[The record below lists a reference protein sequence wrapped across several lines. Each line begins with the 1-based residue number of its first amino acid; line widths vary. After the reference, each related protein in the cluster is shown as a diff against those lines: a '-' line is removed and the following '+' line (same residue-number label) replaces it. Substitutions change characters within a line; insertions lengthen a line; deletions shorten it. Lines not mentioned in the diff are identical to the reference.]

1 MALRAL
7 EKAKSKEVVKE
18 RILQYAN
25 DCLIDKILS
34 CQAHKDACARLIRD
48 FVKSQ
53 DKSYAYYWD
62 EKEAEDII
70 VWFSLFN
77 HTKGDLAGT
86 PIHLMPAQ
94 QFHICQL
101 FGWRRKKDGKRRFK
115 KMYLQE
121 ARKNGKSQEESI
133 ICLHEIAITSM
144 QYGEMLEVYTAGPK
158 RQQSRLVFEECVNV
172 LKQASPELRRKFKV
186 MTGQIVH
193 IKSGSFIRPLSKDDG
208 KTGDGTNIHMLC
220 LDERHQMP
228 TNEFAA
234 LFYGAGSSD
243 PLMVSITTSGMR
255 LDWPCFKEY
264 EFCKKILSPN
274 SDLEDDEYLI
284 DIYELEPGDYADVR
298 NVTDES
304 LWIKANP
311 VRATF
316 DKGLEAIR
324 REYKE
329 ALEKPEDLPAA
340 LTKLFNIWYQY
351 RESGYMDMEKWKACQ
366 VDEFPIDIHGMECI
380 IGADMSAKIDLT
392 AIAILIKYQDPE
404 KKDLHGNPVIKYIVI
419 QHSFIPNRDRLIER
433 VNKDKAP
440 YDAWEAQGY
449 LSVTNTDIVDK
460 DYVIDWTYNFIKKY
474 NLRPLCWA
482 FDANNAAGIM
492 SDVGKKYTVYD
503 VAQNYPSLND
513 ATVGFREEVYC
524 GNIVYT
530 YDPLLNFAMGNAVVK
545 KSNGLIKV
553 DKDATTQ
560 RIDPV
565 DAILCAFKL
574 SKYFEA
580 AISQKE
586 YNSMIDNWL
595 ASDW

>member
-1 MALRAL
+1 MA
-7 EKAKSKEVVKE
+7 EPVKE
-18 RILQYAN
+18 RLIQYAK
-25 DCLIDKILS
+25 DCISDKIIS
-34 CQAHKDACARLIRD
+34 CKAHKSACKRFLRD
-48 FVKSQ
+48 VERSK
-53 DKSYAYYWD
+53 DKDYAYYWD
-62 EKEAEDII
+62 EREAEDII
-70 VWFSLFN
+70 AWFALFN

-101 FGWRRKKDGKRRFK
+101 YGWRRKHDGKRRFK

-133 ICLHEIAITSM
+133 VCLHEIAITSM
-144 QYGEMLEVYTAGPK
+144 QYHEMLEVYTAGPK

-243 PLMVSITTSGMR
+243 PLLVSITTAGMR

-264 EFCKKILSPN
+264 EYCKKIIDAN
-274 SDLEDDEYLI
+274 CDIDDDEYLI
-284 DIYELEPGDYADVR
+284 DIYELEPEDYVDVR
-298 NVTDES
+298 NVKNEA

-324 REYKE
+324 REYNT
-329 ALEKPEDLPAA
+329 ALEKPEDLPLA

-351 RESGYMDMEKWKACQ
+351 RESGYMDMEKWKLCQ
-366 VDEFPIDIHGMECI
+366 VDELPIDIRGMDCI
-380 IGADMSAKIDLT
+380 IGCDMSAKIDLT
-392 AIAILIKYQDPE
+392 AIAILIKYKDPE
-404 KKDLHGNPVIKYIVI
+404 KEDIHGDPLVKYIVM
-419 QHSFIPNRDRLIER
+419 QHSFIPNRERLLQR
-433 VNKDKAP
+433 MRTDKAP
-440 YDAWEAQGY
+440 YDAWEAEGF
-449 LSVTNTDIVDK
+449 LSVTGTEIVDK
-460 DYVIDWTYNFIKKY
+460 DYVMAWVYEFIKEFD
-474 NLRPLCWA
+474 LHPICWA

-492 SDVGKKYTVYD
+492 SDVSKDGYTVYD
-503 VAQNYPSLND
+503 VAQNYGSLND
-513 ATVGFREEVYC
+513 ATVAFREEVFC
-524 GNIVYT
+524 RSVCYT

-545 KSNGLIKV
+545 YSNGLIKI
-553 DKDATTQ
+553 DKDATTR

-565 DAILCAFKL
+565 DAIICAFKL
-574 SKYFEA
+574 SMYCDA
-580 AISQKE
+580 TVTQKE
-586 YNSMIDNWL
+586 FNESIDAWL